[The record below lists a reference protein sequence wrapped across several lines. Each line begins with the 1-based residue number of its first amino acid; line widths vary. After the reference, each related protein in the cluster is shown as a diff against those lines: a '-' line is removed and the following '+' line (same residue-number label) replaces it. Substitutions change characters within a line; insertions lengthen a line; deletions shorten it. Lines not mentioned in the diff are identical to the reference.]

1 MAKNL
6 DKGIKANL
14 PAIKKSAKSA
24 STSAIDGFKSKQ
36 TDAVKAGETL
46 VKKFASG
53 FSKAES
59 TASKKAGMLAKKAV
73 SGVRGEY
80 DKFESAG
87 SYLGKGLAKGLDS
100 KRQSLYDKGS
110 LLAKSV
116 NKGFTDNEEINS
128 PSKVWYGFGG
138 YMVKGLTN
146 ALGDGEKDVNKS
158 TSSIAK
164 RSTKLLSSALG
175 KISDMFDAD
184 VNTEP
189 TIRPVLDLSEVESGA
204 GAINGMLGVN
214 PSVGVLSNIQSI
226 NSMMKNG
233 QNGDRDS
240 SLLTAIKG
248 LRSDF
253 ASSNSGVTVDVHLDY
268 NAGSDA
274 NEIATDIATSLR
286 RALRRG
292 I

>member
-1 MAKNL
+1 
-6 DKGIKANL
+6 
-14 PAIKKSAKSA
+14 
-24 STSAIDGFKSKQ
+24 
-36 TDAVKAGETL
+36 
-46 VKKFASG
+46 
-53 FSKAES
+53 
-59 TASKKAGMLAKKAV
+59 
-73 SGVRGEY
+73 
-80 DKFESAG
+80 
-87 SYLGKGLAKGLDS
+87 
-100 KRQSLYDKGS
+100 
-110 LLAKSV
+110 
-116 NKGFTDNEEINS
+116 
-128 PSKVWYGFGG
+128 
-138 YMVKGLTN
+138 
-146 ALGDGEKDVNKS
+146 
-158 TSSIAK
+158 
-164 RSTKLLSSALG
+164 
-175 KISDMFDAD
+175 
-184 VNTEP
+184 
-189 TIRPVLDLSEVESGA
+189 
-204 GAINGMLGVN
+204 MLGVN